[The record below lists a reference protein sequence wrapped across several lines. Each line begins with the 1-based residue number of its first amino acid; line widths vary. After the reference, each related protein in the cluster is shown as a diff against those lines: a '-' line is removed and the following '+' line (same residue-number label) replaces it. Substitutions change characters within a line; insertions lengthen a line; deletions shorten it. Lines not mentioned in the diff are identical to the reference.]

1 MSLYRNWDQ
10 FRSQFPELAQT
21 VKQLGAKLYQ
31 LGVEQ
36 SMGSEELATLS
47 KSLDKAPEEAVR
59 LLGLVPPL
67 NNSQLLHTVFSLGG
81 KMLFSLEA
89 GKEC

>member
-1 MSLYRNWDQ
+1 MSLYRNWDH
-10 FRSQFPELAQT
+10 FRFQFPELAQS
-21 VKQLGAKLYQ
+21 VKKLGATLYQ

-36 SMGSEELATLS
+36 SMGSEELAMLS
-47 KSLDKAPEEAVR
+47 ECLHNAPVEAVR
-59 LLGLVPPL
+59 LLGLVQPL
-67 NNSQLLHTVFSLGG
+67 SNTQLLHTVFSLGG